1 MPATTLQT
9 CGAIDMPAFAYRVW
23 LALNDSP
30 PPNNDTLAL
39 LVEFVG
45 DKTELRTET
54 LRTLLTADSDEPR
67 APCAMEALTSVVSR
81 VCLSSTGR
89 AIPRVLT
96 QAGTADA
103 REALISYTATWKALH
118 PDHRYSFVDVDDDAD
133 WGGVPSEVLS
143 TVRRALNAG
152 YTGLAADV
160 VRHALL
166 YYRGGIVADLGAA
179 VDESVSC
186 VLAEDDDLVEVFATD
201 GSSKAVADPLADTS
215 FMQPP
220 HPRPIA
226 VAVAATPRHGAV
238 LARLDRAMQ
247 RVNAALSKDVVASSS
262 NSLALNSGAGKRT
275 SPFATPRAL
284 TVVAHQSGAQ
294 VLVRGQG
301 PRIRHRVDSTL
312 GV

>member
-1 MPATTLQT
+1 
-9 CGAIDMPAFAYRVW
+9 
-23 LALNDSP
+23 
-30 PPNNDTLAL
+30 
-39 LVEFVG
+39 
-45 DKTELRTET
+45 
-54 LRTLLTADSDEPR
+54 
-67 APCAMEALTSVVSR
+67 MEALTSVVSR

-89 AIPRVLT
+89 VIPRVLT
-96 QAGTADA
+96 QAGTADT
-103 REALISYTATWKALH
+103 REALISYAATWKALH

-133 WGGVPSEVLS
+133 WAGVPSEVLS

-152 YTGLAADV
+152 YTGLAAGV
-160 VRHALL
+160 ARHALL

-186 VLAEDDDLVEVFATD
+186 VLAEDYDLVEVFATD
-201 GSSKAVADPLADTS
+201 ESSKAVADSLAETS

-220 HPRPIA
+220 RPRPI
-226 VAVAATPRHGAV
+226 AVAATPRHGAV

-247 RVNAALSKDVVASSS
+247 RVNAALSKDAVASSS

-275 SPFATPRAL
+275 GPFATPRAL

-301 PRIRHRVDSTL
+301 PRIRHRLDSTV